1 MKCKNKEI
9 LHIVSQTEAKKK
21 ICQPTFRKM
30 IFRVDKM
37 LHKILYVHAHK
48 TYFFFTFLIWPI
60 CQRNRMMMAKGATVH
75 IPSFDV

>member
-9 LHIVSQTEAKKK
+9 LHIVSQTEAQKK
-21 ICQPTFRKM
+21 ICQPTFRKI

-48 TYFFFTFLIWPI
+48 TYFFLHF
-60 CQRNRMMMAKGATVH
+60 
-75 IPSFDV
+75 